1 MKKGINEAIV
11 SLLEEIEPG
20 VNFKEIN
27 DISES
32 GIISSMDLM
41 KLILRINEVFSISIP
56 VEEIIPENF
65 RSIET
70 IEKLIERSSK

>member
-41 KLILRINEVFSISIP
+41 KLILKINEVFSISIP